1 MGAAGQGF
9 ELRPRRR
16 AAGRFAKE
24 AAFKTER
31 LIRADNEP
39 ARLFPADR
47 QRLGAGKMKSNVGGV
62 GTRRHKRRFDPAL
75 IYRGGANLERYPG
88 GAKKASAGEALRGE
102 NKRRRAA
109 PKPSHDEA
117 MNFNW

>member
-16 AAGRFAKE
+16 AAGRFAKDS
-24 AAFKTER
+24 AFKTER
-31 LIRADNEP
+31 LIRAGNEP

-47 QRLGAGKMKSNVGGV
+47 QSLGTGKMKRDVGGV
-62 GTRRHKRRFDPAL
+62 GALLHERRFDLAF
-75 IYRGGANLERYPG
+75 IYRGSANLERYPG
-88 GAKKASAGEALRGE
+88 GAKKALAGEALRGE

-109 PKPSHDEA
+109 PKPCHDKA

>member
-9 ELRPRRR
+9 ELRHRRR
-16 AAGRFAKE
+16 AAVRFAKE

-39 ARLFPADR
+39 AWLFPADL
-47 QRLGAGKMKSNVGGV
+47 QGLGAGKMQRDVGGV
-62 GTRRHKRRFDPAL
+62 GTRRHERRFDPAF

-88 GAKKASAGEALRGE
+88 GTKKALAGEALRGE

-109 PKPSHDEA
+109 PKPCHDEA

>member
-16 AAGRFAKE
+16 AAGRFAKH

-39 ARLFPADR
+39 AWHFPADR
-47 QRLGAGKMKSNVGGV
+47 QGLSPGKMKSDFACGGT
-62 GTRRHKRRFDPAL
+62 GRQERRFDPAF
-75 IYRGGANLERYPG
+75 IDRGGANFDRYPG
-88 GAKKASAGEALRGE
+88 GAKKALAGGALGGE

-109 PKPSHDEA
+109 PKPCHREA